1 VLDEILSFVERQA
14 ERERDTFLNMPEE
27 RRAIHAY
34 LTVESHEV
42 WHTVSE
48 EAGISLSGF
57 LEALAADMREFPPE
71 SGGHPRWR
79 EIIRSARKIDAQR
92 RRRGAA

>member
-1 VLDEILSFVERQA
+1 
-14 ERERDTFLNMPEE
+14 MPEE

-71 SGGHPRWR
+71 AGGHPRWR

>member
-1 VLDEILSFVERQA
+1 VLDEILSFVERQP
-14 ERERDTFLNMPEE
+14 EPENGTFLNMPEE

-42 WHTVSE
+42 WHNVSE

-57 LEALAADMREFPPE
+57 LEALAADMRDYPPA
-71 SGGHPRWR
+71 SGGHARWR